1 MQYYEDEYYED
12 EYYSDE
18 DEYYE
23 EEELEDEDIPPKRQ
37 RNRNR
42 PGSSSSSKRGKAD
55 KKTRTNLGDRRVSNL
70 QGESDSVPR
79 VSCDVRLMI
88 LYRARASAPGWLREC
103 RRQSQAEVSCR
114 DKIQQTCA

>member
-23 EEELEDEDIPPKRQ
+23 EEEVEDEDIPPKRQ

-42 PGSSSSSKRGKAD
+42 PGKRGKAD
-55 KKTRTNLGDRRVSNL
+55 KKRSRNTLGDRRVSNL

-79 VSCDVRLMI
+79 SCLLM
-88 LYRARASAPGWLREC
+88 
-103 RRQSQAEVSCR
+103 
-114 DKIQQTCA
+114 

>member
-1 MQYYEDEYYED
+1 MQYYEDKYYED

-23 EEELEDEDIPPKRQ
+23 EEEVEDEDIPPKRQ

-55 KKTRTNLGDRRVSNL
+55 KKRTRNTLGDRRVSNL
-70 QGESDSVPR
+70 QGEYGTGLRLLGAIHLTSV
-79 VSCDVRLMI
+79 
-88 LYRARASAPGWLREC
+88 Y
-103 RRQSQAEVSCR
+103 
-114 DKIQQTCA
+114 